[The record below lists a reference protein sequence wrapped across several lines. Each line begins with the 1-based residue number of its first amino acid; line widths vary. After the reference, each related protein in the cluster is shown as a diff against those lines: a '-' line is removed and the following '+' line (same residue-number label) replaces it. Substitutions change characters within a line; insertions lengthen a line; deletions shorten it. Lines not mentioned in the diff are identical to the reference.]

1 MQMYALVDGNN
12 FYVSCERVFDPRL
25 RGVPVGVLSNNDG
38 CFVARSDELKAL
50 GVKMGQPAFQV
61 RDLLRANRVKVLSSN
76 YTLYGDMSGRVLDT
90 LREMVPDVEPYSVD
104 ESFLNLAG
112 FDHWNL
118 SDLGSGI
125 RETVRDWTGI
135 PTCVGIGPTRTL
147 AKLANYAAK
156 KRLLNDR
163 CVCDLSPP
171 DIRAGLLSRIAVGEV
186 WGIGPASQV
195 KLNYVGIRTAADLA
209 HMDRRHARDLLSVT
223 GQRIVDEL
231 RGVDCVHPD
240 MVQKDRKGLAV
251 TRAFGAPVCERGQM
265 DEAVTA
271 YATRVA
277 EKLRHAG
284 MATMSVQTFIHTNR
298 FKDSDAQYSNAATV
312 TLADATSDTLAIVR
326 AARQCLSRI
335 WRDGY
340 RYSKAGVLLDGL
352 VKPEAA
358 QPSLFDATP
367 DKARSQ
373 RLMQAL
379 DSVNAA
385 HGRGSLQLAGAGIP
399 RQRQWSARFDQRS
412 PRWTTCFEE
421 LPMAWA

>member
-1 MQMYALVDGNN
+1 MYALVDGNN

-61 RDLLRANRVKVLSSN
+61 RDLLRVNRVRVLSSN
-76 YTLYGDMSGRVLDT
+76 YTLYGDMSGRVQDT
-90 LREMVPDVEPYSVD
+90 LRELVPDVEPYSID
-104 ESFLNLAG
+104 EAFLNLSG

-118 SDLGSGI
+118 SDLGDGI

-147 AKLANYAAK
+147 AKLANHAAK
-156 KRLLNDR
+156 KRLLSDR
-163 CVCDLSPP
+163 GVCDLSSPEV
-171 DIRAGLLSRIAVGEV
+171 RAGLLPRISVGEV

-195 KLNYVGIRTAADLA
+195 KLEYLGIRTVADLA
-209 HMDRRHARDLLSVT
+209 AMDRRHARDLLSVT

-240 MVQKDRKGLAV
+240 MVQKDRQGLAV
-251 TRAFGAPVCERGQM
+251 TRAFGAPICQRGEM
-265 DEAVTA
+265 EEAVTS

-277 EKLRHAG
+277 EKLRDAG
-284 MATMSVQTFIHTNR
+284 MLTTTVQTFIHTNR
-298 FKDSDAQYSNAATV
+298 FKATEAQYSNTATV
-312 TLADATSDTLAIVR
+312 TLADATADTLTIVR
-326 AARQCLSRI
+326 AARQCLSRL
-335 WRDGY
+335 WREGY
-340 RYSKAGVLLDGL
+340 RYAKAGVLLDGL
-352 VKPEAA
+352 VRPERA
-358 QPSLFDATP
+358 QPGLFDATP

-421 LPMAWA
+421 LPVVRA